1 MRTGSVRTL
10 SSLSTTFFFF
20 SAALNIQSMLER
32 HLNPFMLLYKKVLNL
47 ANLNDKLKHQTSCQ
61 EIAGRTAFSFLK
73 FRFYFHLFEE
83 LYIQYL
89 SENTLLE
96 MWKGSL
102 PETFVDRL
110 IYVCVYVNLFIY
122 LFCCDYKC
130 SAYNKHD
137 VTL

>member
-1 MRTGSVRTL
+1 
-10 SSLSTTFFFF
+10 
-20 SAALNIQSMLER
+20 MLER

-73 FRFYFHLFEE
+73 FWFYFHLFEE

-96 MWKGSL
+96 M
-102 PETFVDRL
+102 
-110 IYVCVYVNLFIY
+110 
-122 LFCCDYKC
+122 
-130 SAYNKHD
+130 
-137 VTL
+137 